1 MTRTAN
7 RKSKIALA
15 AGAALAA
22 LALAGCAAKVAPPA
36 SASAAE
42 AQAMLAHGKTDK
54 AIESAEAAVLA
65 QPRNAAYRAM
75 LGAAY
80 LEAGRFQSAATSF
93 DDAMKLGDQTPRT
106 ALSFALAKA
115 AAGDSRA
122 ALSVLEDWRDD
133 IPASDLGLAMALAGR
148 PDQGVQIL
156 SNALR
161 GGENTP
167 KVRQNLA
174 YAYALMGDWAS
185 ARIMAAE
192 DVPANK
198 LGERLGQW
206 AATARPDLTQARV
219 ATLLGAPLVADAGQ
233 PAQLALV
240 NNPSVE
246 QLASEAAA
254 QAAGPQ
260 VAAAVDQNGE
270 LPALGA
276 PAAPALAAAEPQ
288 PAAAPVTVPAAQ
300 PVADTFAQAFA
311 EAAPTGATPVQM
323 VENAARFVANPV
335 VQAIPA
341 SYQPA
346 PTPRPRRVT
355 GQVEG
360 TVATPAVALRHVS
373 AAPTNGDH
381 LVQLGSFA
389 SEQGARRAWGIYVK
403 RYPELARYDMV
414 ITQAVVRGKN
424 YWRVSAGGF
433 ARADA
438 SSMCGRVKS
447 GGAGC
452 IAWAQGSPLPGAVD
466 RGVRMASR

>member
-1 MTRTAN
+1 MIRTAN
-7 RKSKIALA
+7 RNPMIALA
-15 AGAALAA
+15 AGTALAA
-22 LALAGCAAKVAPPA
+22 LALAGCAATVAPPA

-42 AQAMLAHGKTDK
+42 AQTMLAHGKADK
-54 AIESAEAAVLA
+54 AVESAEAAVLA
-65 QPRNAAYRAM
+65 QPRNAAFRAV

-80 LEAGRFQSAATSF
+80 LEAGRFESAATSF
-93 DDAMKLGDQTPRT
+93 DDAMKLGDQTSRT
-106 ALSFALAKA
+106 ALSYALAKS

-122 ALSVLEDWRDD
+122 ALAVLEDWRDD

-174 YAYALMGDWAS
+174 YAYALMGDWSS

-192 DVPANK
+192 DVPADK

-206 AATARPDLTQARV
+206 AATARPDLAQARV
-219 ATLLGAPLVADAGQ
+219 ATLLGVPQVADSGQ

-254 QAAGPQ
+254 QASQPQ
-260 VAAAVDQNGE
+260 VAQGGE

-276 PAAPALAAAEPQ
+276 PANTQVAAAESLPVSA
-288 PAAAPVTVPAAQ
+288 PVAAPPAQ
-300 PVADTFAQAFA
+300 PVADSFAQAFA
-311 EAAPTGATPVQM
+311 EAAPTGATPAQR

-341 SYQPA
+341 SYEAPA
-346 PTPRPRRVT
+346 PRPRRVT
-355 GQVEG
+355 GQVAG
-360 TVATPAVALRHVS
+360 TIATPAAATHHTAA
-373 AAPTNGDH
+373 AAPAPSGDH
-381 LVQLGSFA
+381 LVQLGSFS
-389 SEQGARRAWGIYVK
+389 SEQGARRAWGIYVS

-447 GGAGC
+447 GGNGC
-452 IAWAQGSPLPGAVD
+452 IAWAEGSPLPGAVD

>member
-1 MTRTAN
+1 MTRTADRN
-7 RKSKIALA
+7 RTQMIALA
-15 AGAALAA
+15 AGTALAA
-22 LALAGCAAKVAPPA
+22 LALTGCAAKVAPPA

-42 AQAMLAHGKTDK
+42 AQTLLAHGKTDK

-93 DDAMKLGDQTPRT
+93 DDAIKLGDQTSRT
-106 ALSFALAKA
+106 ALSFALAQA
-115 AAGDSRA
+115 AAGDSRT

-156 SNALR
+156 ANALR

-174 YAYALMGDWAS
+174 YAYALAGDWKS

-198 LGERLGQW
+198 LGERLGEW
-206 AATARPDLTQARV
+206 AATARPDLAQARV
-219 ATLLGAPLVADAGQ
+219 ATLLGAPIVADAGQ

-240 NNPSVE
+240 NNPSLE

-254 QAAGPQ
+254 QAAQPQ
-260 VAAAVDQNGE
+260 VAQAVDQNGE
-270 LPALGA
+270 LPAVGA
-276 PAAPALAAAEPQ
+276 PAAPALAVAAPQPVAAPAAEP
-288 PAAAPVTVPAAQ
+288 TSES
-300 PVADTFAQAFA
+300 FAQAFA

-323 VENAARFVANPV
+323 VENAARYVSNPM

-341 SYQPA
+341 SYQAAPA
-346 PTPRPRRVT
+346 ARPRRVT

-360 TVATPAVALRHVS
+360 TVATPAAAMHQAS
-373 AAPTNGDH
+373 AAPANGDH
-381 LVQLGSFA
+381 LVQLGSFS

-447 GGAGC
+447 GGNGC
-452 IAWAQGSPLPGAVD
+452 IAWAEGSPLPGAVD